1 MPVDYISSLPPAG
14 ASLGMLWFDSTNA
27 VLNVADGSGNW
38 APVGMGLTLRAATP
52 AAGVAL
58 VNGTP
63 VILTWTA
70 PADGKLHRVIVV
82 GQVQVTGAETGGAV
96 RMTTANPAVTGS
108 PFTIEAG
115 AHAGLAYYPLTAQQ
129 LTVQPGETVSITQTA
144 LTGGSALLFAEIWA
158 S

>member
-1 MPVDYISSLPPAG
+1 MPVDFVSTVAPAG
-14 ASLGMLWFDSTNA
+14 ASLGATWFDSTNK

-70 PADGKLHRVIVV
+70 PNDGKLHRVIVV
-82 GQVQVTGAETGGAV
+82 GQVQVTSAETAGAV
-96 RMTTANPAVTGS
+96 TMTTAAPVVSGS
-108 PFTIEAG
+108 PFTLDAG
-115 AHAGLAYYPLTAQQ
+115 GHAGVATYPLTAQV
-129 LTVQPGETVSITQTA
+129 LTAQPGETINITQTA
-144 LTGGSALLFAEIWA
+144 LSAGAALLYAEIWA